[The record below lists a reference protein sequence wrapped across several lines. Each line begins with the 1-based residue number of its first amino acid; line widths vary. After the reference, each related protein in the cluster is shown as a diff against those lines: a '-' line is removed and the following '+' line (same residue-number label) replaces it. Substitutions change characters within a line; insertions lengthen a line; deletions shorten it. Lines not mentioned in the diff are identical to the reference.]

1 MNKYVALLR
10 GINVGGHKK
19 VPMSDL
25 IETFKKQG
33 FHNVKT
39 LLNTGNVV
47 FEGKKEWLDDIPF
60 ALEDTFG
67 FKIHT
72 IFLPFDKVMDIVK
85 SDPFKNIKVTPK
97 TRLYVTFLTEKPMT
111 ALKIPYSTDDGGYKI
126 IEVSEIAIFSV
137 LDLEKTGTIDSM
149 KILEQE
155 FGKNITT
162 RNYNTII
169 RIVNL

>member
-25 IETFKKQG
+25 KETFKRQG

-47 FEGKKEWLDDIPF
+47 FEGKKEWLEDIPF

-85 SDPFKNIKVTPK
+85 SDPFRNIKVTPK
-97 TRLYVTFLTEKPMT
+97 TRLYVTFFTEKPMT
-111 ALKIPYSTDDGGYKI
+111 VLKIPYSTDDGAYKI
-126 IEVSEIAIFSV
+126 IEVSDIAVFSV
-137 LDLEKTGTIDSM
+137 LDLDKTKTVEYM
-149 KILEQE
+149 NILGKE
-155 FGKNITT
+155 FGENITT
-162 RNYNTII
+162 RNYNTVVKIG
-169 RIVNL
+169 NL